1 MVGNGSGQFL
11 PATLVT
17 REQAAVMLLR
27 YDNARGAGPEGS
39 WAVAVPYAD
48 AANTSVWAAQALM
61 WNAIRGYL
69 PPDDGGNFTPQATL
83 TAAELE
89 FAIAQLGK

>member
-1 MVGNGSGQFL
+1 M
-11 PATLVT
+11 
-17 REQAAVMLLR
+17 
-27 YDNARGAGPEGS
+27 
-39 WAVAVPYAD
+39 AVPYAD